1 MDPFEDKSTDD
12 SRLEFDDPEHRA
24 GGHSS
29 SDGSGTGKL
38 LTMFFGAAVVCA
50 IFFGLGYKMGKGA
63 TQETSLSVVDE
74 PKPVAS
80 SAPKPSAMT
89 EPGSRVTPE
98 VADAERPSTSET
110 SATTTAA
117 KNTAPSAKLRPAS
130 SPASLPAAGHATG
143 NFAVQVAAVTKEE
156 DADALVSALR
166 KKDYP
171 VFVVGNQAGDKL
183 FHVQVGPF
191 NSLADAETMRARLA
205 ADGYNPIVKK

>member
-1 MDPFEDKSTDD
+1 MDPFEDKSSED

-24 GGHSS
+24 GHSS

-50 IFFGLGYKMGKGA
+50 IFFGLGYKTGKSA
-63 TQETSLSVVDE
+63 TPETSPSVVDE
-74 PKPVAS
+74 PKPVVS
-80 SAPKPSAMT
+80 GAPKPSAMT
-89 EPGSRVTPE
+89 EAGSRGTQE
-98 VADAERPSTSET
+98 AADAERPSASET
-110 SATTTAA
+110 SAATTAA

-130 SPASLPAAGHATG
+130 APASLPSGGHAAG

-191 NSLADAETMRARLA
+191 NSLADAETMRVRLA